1 MTEDELIER
10 LRRTLAE
17 RAATLNPTPAE
28 PPAAGANDWLF
39 GPQGAAGAVPA
50 GTVSPGP
57 VVSEATQLGPAAP
70 GQQPAPDGPRT
81 AEYTLITGSVPVL
94 GRSRWRWAIATSAV
108 LAAAAAVSLALVLP
122 ERSHP
127 ISVNPAG
134 SQTLP
139 STLPHQGQA
148 ASPLGPP
155 QTTASTPTTLS
166 ARAAPVPS
174 GFEPDSV
181 TFVSATQGWAA
192 GWASCAEGTCAT
204 VATTSDGGRS
214 WERTGSPALPDPA
227 GGGLPLHVR
236 FADPEHGW
244 IWIDQPGASSPSL
257 LYATADGGQTWTPE
271 ANPARDSVIFDLEAS
286 GGFVQLA
293 EAAPCATGTPSCQGQ
308 TVEDIFSTPVGA
320 LRWTEGPVQPSIG
333 AGPVP
338 GAEFTLFGTSG
349 WLLTV
354 NRTTVS
360 GARIES
366 GRWVGWTPPC
376 STANGAGYLA
386 AASPS
391 DLVAVCAEGQWG
403 PPDPTTTA
411 GRDWL
416 FASSDGGSHFMELGP
431 LPGDQAESVAVAP
444 GSAATVAVA
453 DGSLGLLVSFDEG
466 SSWHVAL
473 APSATPGAQ
482 LNFVGFTTATQGVAV
497 APGRAVFMTRDGGH
511 TWQAVTF

>member
-1 MTEDELIER
+1 MSEDELIER

-17 RAATLNPTPAE
+17 RAAALNPTPAE
-28 PPAAGANDWLF
+28 PPALGADDWPFSWRSQAGT
-39 GPQGAAGAVPA
+39 VPA
-50 GTVSPGP
+50 GTVSTGP
-57 VVSEATQLGPAAP
+57 VPPEPTQLGPGALGREP
-70 GQQPAPDGPRT
+70 GPDGPRT
-81 AEYTLITGSVPVL
+81 AEYTLISGPVPVL
-94 GRSRWRWAIATSAV
+94 GRSRRRWAIATSAV

-122 ERSHP
+122 GRSHS
-127 ISVNPAG
+127 ITVQPAEPPP
-134 SQTLP
+134 LP
-139 STLPHQGQA
+139 TTAPYRGQPG
-148 ASPLGPP
+148 SPLGLPR
-155 QTTASTPTTLS
+155 TTAPTPATLP
-166 ARAAPVPS
+166 ARAAPVPP

-181 TFVSATQGWAA
+181 TFVSASQGWAA
-192 GWASCAEGTCAT
+192 GWAPCPEGTCPT

-214 WERTGSPALPDPA
+214 WARTGSPTLLDAA
-227 GGGLPLHVR
+227 GGGLALHVR

-244 IWIDQPGASSPSL
+244 IWTDQPGASSPSL
-257 LYATADGGQTWTPE
+257 LYTTADGGRTWTPE
-271 ANPARDSVIFDLEAS
+271 ANPAPGSVIFDLEAS

-293 EAAPCATGTPSCQGQ
+293 DAAPCATGTSSCQGQ
-308 TVEDIFSTPVGA
+308 TVEEIFSTPAGA
-320 LRWTEGPVQPSIG
+320 PHWTEGPVQPSIG

-338 GAEFTLFGTSG
+338 GADFTLFGTSG

-360 GARIES
+360 GARIEG
-366 GRWVGWTPPC
+366 GRWVAWTPPC
-376 STANGAGYLA
+376 ATANGAGYLA

-416 FASSDGGSHFMELGP
+416 FASSDGGSHFVELDP
-431 LPGDQAESVAVAP
+431 LPGDQAESVTVAP
-444 GSAATVAVA
+444 GSAATMAVA
-453 DGSLGLLVSFDEG
+453 DGSLGLLMSFDEG

-473 APSATPGAQ
+473 APSAIPGGQ
-482 LNFVGFTTATQGVAV
+482 LDFVGFTTATQGVAV